1 MKNKVILLWGAFA
14 LCVVLAIVFWNLM
27 NNVNPEYEK
36 VKATVVS
43 SKTEQVV
50 NKKTGSR
57 TNFYKVEVQYNGQN
71 YDLKNPHDAYSYR
84 EGKVVDVLLSNGKL
98 YANVEG
104 IKTSTPVATV
114 YYIFLFGSFGM
125 LIVASMYTSKLGK
138 EKKEQEQAS

>member
-1 MKNKVILLWGAFA
+1 MKKKVMLLWGAFV

-57 TNFYKVEVQYNGQN
+57 TNFYKVEVEYNGQRGFVSTTFISFTIFISLIKIN
-71 YDLKNPHDAYSYR
+71 VSSSLASSIAVCKSSY
-84 EGKVVDVLLSNGKL
+84 
-98 YANVEG
+98 
-104 IKTSTPVATV
+104 
-114 YYIFLFGSFGM
+114 
-125 LIVASMYTSKLGK
+125 
-138 EKKEQEQAS
+138 